1 MNISSD
7 AAVDSRPCAVQ
18 VRQALKWPLL
28 DGDWMFPLLRR
39 LTVTLQAWRL
49 SRPHVAGV
57 RVSPMSAAWLE
68 LHERDYDKH
77 GPPF

>member
-7 AAVDSRPCAVQ
+7 GTVDSRPCAVQ

-39 LTVTLQAWRL
+39 LTVTLQAIRL
-49 SRPHVAGV
+49 SRPHIVDVHVA
-57 RVSPMSAAWLE
+57 PMNAAWLE
-68 LHERDYDKH
+68 RHERDYDKL
-77 GPPF
+77 GAPF